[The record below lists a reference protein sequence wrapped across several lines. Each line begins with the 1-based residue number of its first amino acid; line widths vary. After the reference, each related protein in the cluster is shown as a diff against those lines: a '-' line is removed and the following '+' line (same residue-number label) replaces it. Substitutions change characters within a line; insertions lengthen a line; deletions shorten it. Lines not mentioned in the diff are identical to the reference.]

1 MKTHIRTIIF
11 LAFCIFLF
19 NSCEKEITIKLPD
32 VPKKLV
38 VEGWI
43 ENGKNAVVIVTRS
56 SPYFDSIN
64 FQTILASIVSNADV
78 YVSDGVTTE
87 KLQYTADPLLFPP
100 FYYKGST
107 IIGEIGKTYT
117 LSIDVDGQNYKAS
130 TTIQETAKWDSIWFA
145 LNPDSDSIGN
155 IYATAQEDGS
165 KYNYYRAYTRIL
177 HLDTDFV
184 PILGSVWDDKFFN
197 GQKFTAQLYHGIASN
212 IVAPN
217 PDNSRGLGYK
227 LGDTVLTRLSTM
239 DYESFKFWKAAESE
253 IFAGGNPFS
262 STTTV
267 PTNISNGA
275 LGCWTGYG
283 STYDTIVC
291 K

>member
-1 MKTHIRTIIF
+1 MKRSVKTIIF
-11 LAFCIFLF
+11 LVISIFLF
-19 NSCEKEITIKLPD
+19 SSCEKEITIKLPD
-32 VPKKLV
+32 MPKKLV

-43 ENGKNAVVIVTRS
+43 ENGKSPLVIITRS
-56 SPYFDSIN
+56 SPYFDSIT
-64 FQTILASIVSNADV
+64 FQTILASIVGNADV

-87 KLQYTADPLLFPP
+87 KLQYTSDMSFFPP

-107 IIGEIGKTYT
+107 IIGEIGKTYS
-117 LSIDVDGQNYKAS
+117 LSIDVDGQNYKS
-130 TTIQETAKWDSIWFA
+130 ITTIPETAKWDTIWFK

-155 IYATAQEDGS
+155 VYATAQEDGS
-165 KYNYYRAYTRIL
+165 MYNYYRAYTEIL
-177 HLDTDFV
+177 HFDKDFV

-212 IVAPN
+212 INEPN

-227 LGDTVLTRLSTM
+227 LGDTVLTKLSTM
-239 DYESFKFWKAAESE
+239 DFESYKFWKAAESE
-253 IFAGGNPFS
+253 IFSGGNPFS

-267 PTNISNGA
+267 PSNISNGA

-283 STYDTIVC
+283 TTYNSIVC